1 MRAVKLVGCLTV
13 LLALGL
19 LLGCGGG
26 AKTTNLA
33 PTPVEKT
40 METIPDWFLTTPE
53 DPSYIFATASM
64 TSRDMQLAIQKA
76 ETAAKQSLASQLG
89 EKLGNV
95 TKNFQE
101 EVGVGEDSELLQQ
114 FSSATKVV
122 TKQTLNGARTDQKK
136 LVPEKGIYRAYVL
149 MSLPVGAANK
159 ALMDKIKE
167 NQNLYTRFRATQAFD
182 ELNKELEAYGEGQ

>member
-1 MRAVKLVGCLTV
+1 MRTVTLVGCLTV
-13 LLALGL
+13 LLALGA

-33 PTPVEKT
+33 PTVTEKT
-40 METIPDWFLTTPE
+40 MEALPDWFLTPPS

-64 TSRDMQLAIQKA
+64 TSKDMMVAIQKA
-76 ETAAKQSLASQLG
+76 EATAKANLASQLG
-89 EKLGNV
+89 EKLGNI

-122 TKQTLNGARTDQKK
+122 TKQTLTGARTDQKK

-159 ALMDKIKE
+159 ALMDKIKA
-167 NQNLYTRFRATQAFD
+167 NQNLYTRFRSTQAFD
-182 ELNKELEAYGEGQ
+182 ELNKELEAYDEGK